1 MFVGLLS
8 YSFFCRVCVMA
19 VCCVDI
25 DLAVPPPPPP
35 YTSSFVSS
43 AFYSVNS
50 SSSVKTNKIFQI
62 SRQQFHNANELNELN
77 ELNERNELSEVN
89 RVAANWI

>member
-25 DLAVPPPPPP
+25 DLAVPPPPLRTPP
-35 YTSSFVSS
+35 LSFPPPFTPSIHRPV
-43 AFYSVNS
+43 
-50 SSSVKTNKIFQI
+50 
-62 SRQQFHNANELNELN
+62 
-77 ELNERNELSEVN
+77 
-89 RVAANWI
+89 